1 MSKRLFQRF
10 KKNFTIKEPERKNVI
25 ILNVIELN
33 SEIAVDNKNHDLSEL
48 KKIATMCNIKI
59 KNYDNNKISRIGKK
73 KSDAPQRPIHIIFFD
88 IGKKSSFMK
97 NLKYLK
103 GKNVDIRVSNDL
115 TAEQRE
121 ARKNLIKEAQEKTEN
136 DQTGLW
142 NFIMKKWLPT

>member
-1 MSKRLFQRF
+1 
-10 KKNFTIKEPERKNVI
+10 
-25 ILNVIELN
+25 
-33 SEIAVDNKNHDLSEL
+33 
-48 KKIATMCNIKI
+48 MCNIKI